1 MSVYVGACGV
11 QKTVLD
17 LLGLMLQAIVSG
29 LTWVLGA
36 KFQFSERVESNRSYR
51 AVSLV
56 LPNQFYVT
64 GQFLITGR
72 ESWKKMASMEGGWEL
87 IFLTAGVCMWW
98 GEAERAG
105 GRGRKRGSKQ
115 KQNTTVRSSE
125 LSKASLE
132 WHTFSTCSHLPN
144 FPIQYY
150 QLETNCS
157 SAWAYG
163 GNFAFKPSY

>member
-51 AVSLV
+51 TVSPV

-72 ESWKKMASMEGGWEL
+72 EAWKKMASVEGG
-87 IFLTAGVCMWW
+87 
-98 GEAERAG
+98 
-105 GRGRKRGSKQ
+105 
-115 KQNTTVRSSE
+115 
-125 LSKASLE
+125 
-132 WHTFSTCSHLPN
+132 
-144 FPIQYY
+144 
-150 QLETNCS
+150 
-157 SAWAYG
+157 
-163 GNFAFKPSY
+163 

>member
-1 MSVYVGACGV
+1 MRIYVGACGV

-36 KFQFSERVESNRSYR
+36 KFQFSGRAGSNRSYQ

-72 ESWKKMASMEGGWEL
+72 EAWQKMASVVAEEGG
-87 IFLTAGVCMWW
+87 
-98 GEAERAG
+98 
-105 GRGRKRGSKQ
+105 
-115 KQNTTVRSSE
+115 
-125 LSKASLE
+125 
-132 WHTFSTCSHLPN
+132 
-144 FPIQYY
+144 
-150 QLETNCS
+150 
-157 SAWAYG
+157 
-163 GNFAFKPSY
+163 